1 MSLWRIWNVLEVT
14 GTAQPTLGQPVPLG
28 EDSAPGLPIL
38 EVTRDPKSRAWPL
51 WKGSRGAELVRET
64 SNTSRRFR
72 WRSRSRGTPTSSGV
86 QRAGNGPGMG
96 WAGTVLGRS
105 ERTHTPWMPC
115 KNKGLDVVVTSA
127 SRAER

>member
-14 GTAQPTLGQPVPLG
+14 GTAQPALGQPVPLG
-28 EDSAPGLPIL
+28 EDATPGLPIL
-38 EVTRDPKSRAWPL
+38 EVPRDPKSRAWPL

-72 WRSRSRGTPTSSGV
+72 WSRGTPTSSGV

-96 WAGTVLGRS
+96 RDGSWLLRA
-105 ERTHTPWMPC
+105 HAHA
-115 KNKGLDVVVTSA
+115 LDA
-127 SRAER
+127 L